1 MLSAPRT
8 ARLQFEIKNNV
19 VLFCKLQNLFQRG
32 NPLTRKLAA
41 EPRTGIQLPQIRQCE
56 FVDRALSVGR
66 AIERSIMN
74 RYEARIAG
82 KVQVGLNES
91 HAHGHGLPKRGNGIL
106 GRVSRSPANTIAAF
120 RKAVAMGMTFI
131 ET

>member
-82 KVQVGLNES
+82 KVQVRSEEHTSELQ
-91 HAHGHGLPKRGNGIL
+91 
-106 GRVSRSPANTIAAF
+106 SRQ
-120 RKAVAMGMTFI
+120 
-131 ET
+131 